1 MTKTQKHF
9 TSDGKAYKGETHKTD
24 GKLMTGAKH
33 TPQSKTLTHTPAKKE
48 KK

>member
-9 TSDGKAYKGETHKTD
+9 TPDGKPFKGETHKTD

-33 TPQSKTLTHTPAKKE
+33 TQQSKTLTHAPAKKE